1 MNIVRVKDKITEFS
15 AIFSNVHFFEPL
27 GISSLEVYTIFT
39 IKYFNFIYVSDDF
52 TEMGSIISNLA
63 EIYNNE
69 YTTKVGLLLMDYNP
83 IENYNSNETETSTT
97 ENTTTSGN
105 ENTTTTTTNSTTENN
120 EETTNKVS
128 PYDSENFSNDNNSN
142 SSNTSSVNGTD
153 TTSISDSGNISSNGK
168 LTRTLTR
175 KGNIG
180 VTTTQQMIE
189 SEYELRAKNLVFEF
203 LEKVSKFILLEYI
216 N

>member
-1 MNIVRVKDKITEFS
+1 MDIVRVKDKIIDYNG
-15 AIFSNVHFFEPL
+15 IFSNVHFFEPL

-39 IKYFNFIYVSDDF
+39 IKYFNFIYISDDF
-52 TEMGSIISNLA
+52 TEVASIISNLA

-69 YTTKVGLLLMDYNP
+69 YTTKVSMLLMDYNP
-83 IENYNSNETETSTT
+83 IENYNSSETESTT
-97 ENTTTSGN
+97 SENTTTTGN
-105 ENTTTTTTNSTTENN
+105 KNTTTTTTNSTTENSG
-120 EETTNKVS
+120 ETTNKVS
-128 PYDSENFSNDNNSN
+128 PYDNENFSNDNNSN
-142 SSNTSSVNGTD
+142 SSNTSTVNGTD
-153 TTSISDSGNISSNGK
+153 STSITDSGNISSNGT

>member
-1 MNIVRVKDKITEFS
+1 MNIARVKDKIVEYNG
-15 AIFSNVHFFEPL
+15 IFSNVHFFEPL

-39 IKYFNFIYVSDDF
+39 IKYFNFIYISDDF
-52 TEMGSIISNLA
+52 TEVASIISNLS

-69 YTTKVGLLLMDYNP
+69 YTTKVSMLLMDYNP
-83 IENYNSNETETSTT
+83 IENYNSSETESTTT

-105 ENTTTTTTNSTTENN
+105 ENTTTTTTSSTTENN
-120 EETTNKVS
+120 GEITNKVS

-142 SSNTSSVNGTD
+142 SSNTSTVNGTD
-153 TTSISDSGNISSNGK
+153 STSITDNGNISSNGTT
-168 LTRTLTR
+168 TRTLTR

>member
-15 AIFSNVHFFEPL
+15 PIFSNVHFFEPL
-27 GISSLEVYTIFT
+27 HISSVDLFNIFNM
-39 IKYFNFIYVSDDF
+39 KYYSFIYISDDV
-52 TEMGSIISNLA
+52 TEIGGIISNLSKVY
-63 EIYNNE
+63 ENE
-69 YTTKVGLLLMDYNP
+69 YTSKVNVLLTDYNP
-83 IENYNSNETETSTT
+83 IENYNSTETETTTT
-97 ENTTTSGN
+97 ENATTTGN
-105 ENTTTTTTNSTTENN
+105 ENTTTTTTNSTSEDSGV
-120 EETTNKVS
+120 TTNKVS
-128 PYDSENFSNDNNSN
+128 PYDSENFNNDNNTTTT
-142 SSNTSSVNGTD
+142 NTTTGNATD
-153 TTSISDSGNISSNGK
+153 TTTINDSGNMSSNG
-168 LTRTLTR
+168 TSSRTLTR

>member
-1 MNIVRVKDKITEFS
+1 MNIVRVKDKITDFS

-27 GISSLEVYTIFT
+27 GISSLEVYTTFT
-39 IKYFNFIYVSDDF
+39 IKYFNFIYISSDV
-52 TEMGSIISNLA
+52 TEVASIISNLA

-69 YTTKVGLLLMDYNP
+69 YTTKVSMLLMDYNP
-83 IENYNSNETETSTT
+83 IENYNSTETETSTS
-97 ENTTTSGN
+97 ENSTTSGN
-105 ENTTTTTTNSTTENN
+105 ENTTTTTTNSTTENSGD
-120 EETTNKVS
+120 TTNKVS
-128 PYDSENFSNDNNSN
+128 PYDSENFNNDNNTTTT
-142 SSNTSSVNGTD
+142 NTTTGNATD
-153 TTSISDSGNISSNGK
+153 TTTINDSGNMSSNG
-168 LTRTLTR
+168 TSSRTLTR

>member
-1 MNIVRVKDKITEFS
+1 MNIVRVKDKITDFS

-27 GISSLEVYTIFT
+27 GISSIEVYTIFS
-39 IKYFNFIYVSDDF
+39 IKYFNFIYISSDV
-52 TEMGSIISNLA
+52 TEVASIISNLA

-69 YTTKVGLLLMDYNP
+69 YTTKVSMLLMDYNP
-83 IENYNSNETETSTT
+83 IENYNSTETESTSS
-97 ENTTTSGN
+97 ENTTTSGS
-105 ENTTTTTTNSTTENN
+105 ENTTTTTTNSTTENSG
-120 EETTNKVS
+120 ETINKVS

-142 SSNTSSVNGTD
+142 SSNTSIVNGTD
-153 TTSISDSGNISSNGK
+153 STSITDSGNISSNGT
-168 LTRTLTR
+168 LTRTLSR

-203 LEKVSKFILLEYI
+203 LEKASKFILLEYI

>member
-1 MNIVRVKDKITEFS
+1 MNIVRVKDKITDFS

-27 GISSLEVYTIFT
+27 GISSLEVYTTFT
-39 IKYFNFIYVSDDF
+39 IKYFNFIYISSDV
-52 TEMGSIISNLA
+52 TEVASIISNLA

-69 YTTKVGLLLMDYNP
+69 YTTKVGLLLKDYNP
-83 IENYNSNETETSTT
+83 IENYNSSETESTT
-97 ENTTTSGN
+97 SENTTTSGN
-105 ENTTTTTTNSTTENN
+105 ENTTTTTTNSTTENSGD
-120 EETTNKVS
+120 TTNKVS
-128 PYDSENFSNDNNSN
+128 PYDSENFNNDNNTTTT
-142 SSNTSSVNGTD
+142 NTTTDNATD
-153 TTSISDSGNISSNGK
+153 TTTINDSGNISSNGT

>member
-15 AIFSNVHFFEPL
+15 AIFSNIHFFEPL
-27 GISSLEVYTIFT
+27 GISSLEIYTVFT
-39 IKYFNFIYVSDDF
+39 IKYFNFIYISNDF
-52 TEMGSIISNLA
+52 TEVASIISNLS

-69 YTTKVGLLLMDYNP
+69 YTTKVSMLLMDYNP
-83 IENYNSNETETSTT
+83 IENYNSSETETTSS

-105 ENTTTTTTNSTTENN
+105 ENTTTTTTNSTTENSG
-120 EETTNKVS
+120 ETTNKVS

-142 SSNTSSVNGTD
+142 SSNTSNVNGTD
-153 TTSISDSGNISSNGK
+153 TTSITDSGNISSNGT

>member
-39 IKYFNFIYVSDDF
+39 IKYFNFIYVSDDL
-52 TEMGSIISNLA
+52 TEMGSIISNLS

-69 YTTKVGLLLMDYNP
+69 YTTKVGLLLSNYNP
-83 IENYNSNETETSTT
+83 IENYNSTETESTT
-97 ENTTTSGN
+97 SENTTTSGN
-105 ENTTTTTTNSTTENN
+105 ENTTTTTTNSTTENSGD
-120 EETTNKVS
+120 TTNKVS
-128 PYDSENFSNDNNSN
+128 PYDSENFNNDNNTTTT
-142 SSNTSSVNGTD
+142 NTTTD
-153 TTSISDSGNISSNGK
+153 NATDITTINDSGNISSNGS

>member
-1 MNIVRVKDKITEFS
+1 MNIVRVKDKIVEYNG
-15 AIFSNVHFFEPL
+15 IFSNVHFFEPL

-39 IKYFNFIYVSDDF
+39 IKYFNFIYISSDF
-52 TEMGSIISNLA
+52 TEVASIISNLA

-69 YTTKVGLLLMDYNP
+69 YTSKVSLLLTDYNP
-83 IENYNSNETETSTT
+83 IENYNSSETETSIS

-105 ENTTTTTTNSTTENN
+105 ENTTTTTTNSTTENSGV
-120 EETTNKVS
+120 TTNKVS

-142 SSNTSSVNGTD
+142 SSNTSTVNGTD
-153 TTSISDSGNISSNGK
+153 STSITDSGNISSNGT
-168 LTRTLTR
+168 LTRTFTR

>member
-1 MNIVRVKDKITEFS
+1 MNIVRVKDKITDFS

-27 GISSLEVYTIFT
+27 GISSSEVYTTFT
-39 IKYFNFIYVSDDF
+39 FKYFNFIYISSDV
-52 TEMGSIISNLA
+52 TEVASIISNLS

-83 IENYNSNETETSTT
+83 IENYNSTETETTTT
-97 ENTTTSGN
+97 ENATTTGN
-105 ENTTTTTTNSTTENN
+105 ENTTTTTTNSTTENSGVS
-120 EETTNKVS
+120 TNKVS
-128 PYDSENFSNDNNSN
+128 PYDSENFNNDNNTTTT
-142 SSNTSSVNGTD
+142 NTTSGNATD
-153 TTSISDSGNISSNGK
+153 TTTINDNGNMTSNGSSS
-168 LTRTLTR
+168 RTLTR

>member
-1 MNIVRVKDKITEFS
+1 MNIVRVKDKITDFS

-27 GISSLEVYTIFT
+27 GISSIELYTTFT
-39 IKYFNFIYVSDDF
+39 IKYFSFIYISSDV
-52 TEMGSIISNLA
+52 TEVASIISNLA

-69 YTTKVGLLLMDYNP
+69 YTTKVSMLLMDYNP
-83 IENYNSNETETSTT
+83 IENYNSTEIESSTS

-105 ENTTTTTTNSTTENN
+105 ENTTTTTTNSTTENSG
-120 EETTNKVS
+120 ETTNKVS

-142 SSNTSSVNGTD
+142 SSNTSTINGTD
-153 TTSISDSGNISSNGK
+153 STSITDSGNISSNGT

-189 SEYELRAKNLVFEF
+189 SEYELRSKNLVFEF

>member
-27 GISSLEVYTIFT
+27 GISSLELYTIFT
-39 IKYFNFIYVSDDF
+39 IKYFNFIYVSDDL
-52 TEMGSIISNLA
+52 TEMGSIISNLS

-83 IENYNSNETETSTT
+83 IENYNSTESETTTT
-97 ENTTTSGN
+97 ENATTTGN
-105 ENTTTTTTNSTTENN
+105 ENTTTTTTNSTSENN
-120 EETTNKVS
+120 GVTTNKVS

-142 SSNTSSVNGTD
+142 SSNTTTVNGTD
-153 TTSISDSGNISSNGK
+153 STSITDSGNTSSNGT

-203 LEKVSKFILLEYI
+203 LEKVSRFILLEYI

>member
-27 GISSLEVYTIFT
+27 GISSSEVYTTFT
-39 IKYFNFIYVSDDF
+39 FKYFNFIYISSDV
-52 TEMGSIISNLA
+52 TEVASIISNLA

-69 YTTKVGLLLMDYNP
+69 YTTKVSMLLMDYNP
-83 IENYNSNETETSTT
+83 IENYNSTESESTT
-97 ENTTTSGN
+97 SENTTTSGN
-105 ENTTTTTTNSTTENN
+105 ENTTTTTTNSTTENTG
-120 EETTNKVS
+120 ETTNKVS

-142 SSNTSSVNGTD
+142 SSNTSTVNGTD
-153 TTSISDSGNISSNGK
+153 STSITDSGNISSNGT

>member
-27 GISSLEVYTIFT
+27 SVSSVEVYTTFT
-39 IKYFNFIYVSDDF
+39 IKYFNFIYISSDV
-52 TEMGSIISNLA
+52 TEVASIISNLA

-69 YTTKVGLLLMDYNP
+69 YTTKVSMLLMDYNP
-83 IENYNSNETETSTT
+83 IENYNSTETESTT
-97 ENTTTSGN
+97 TANTTTSGN
-105 ENTTTTTTNSTTENN
+105 ENTTTTTTNSTTENSG
-120 EETTNKVS
+120 ETTNKVS

-142 SSNTSSVNGTD
+142 SSNTSTVNGTD
-153 TTSISDSGNISSNGK
+153 STSITDSGNISSNGT

>member
-1 MNIVRVKDKITEFS
+1 MNIVRVKDKITDFS

-27 GISSLEVYTIFT
+27 GISSIEVYTTFT
-39 IKYFNFIYVSDDF
+39 FKYFNFIYISSDV
-52 TEMGSIISNLA
+52 TEVASIISNLA

-69 YTTKVGLLLMDYNP
+69 YTTKVSMLLLDYNP
-83 IENYNSNETETSTT
+83 IENYNSSETESTT
-97 ENTTTSGN
+97 SENTTTSGN
-105 ENTTTTTTNSTTENN
+105 ENTTTTTTNSTTENSGD
-120 EETTNKVS
+120 TTNKVS
-128 PYDSENFSNDNNSN
+128 PYDSENFNNDNNTTTT
-142 SSNTSSVNGTD
+142 NTTTGNATD
-153 TTSISDSGNISSNGK
+153 TTTINDSGNMSSNG
-168 LTRTLTR
+168 TSSRTLTR

>member
-27 GISSLEVYTIFT
+27 SISSTEVYTTFT
-39 IKYFNFIYVSDDF
+39 IKYFNFIYISDDF
-52 TEMGSIISNLA
+52 TELGSIISNLS

-69 YTTKVGLLLMDYNP
+69 YTTKVSLLLTDYNP
-83 IENYNSNETETSTT
+83 IENYNSTESESTT
-97 ENTTTSGN
+97 SENTTTSGN
-105 ENTTTTTTNSTTENN
+105 ENTTTTTTNSTTENSG
-120 EETTNKVS
+120 ETTNKVS
-128 PYDSENFSNDNNSN
+128 PYDSENFSNDNNTN
-142 SSNTSSVNGTD
+142 SSNTSTVNGTD
-153 TTSISDSGNISSNGK
+153 STSITDSGNISSNGT

>member
-1 MNIVRVKDKITEFS
+1 MNIVRVKDKITDFS

-27 GISSLEVYTIFT
+27 GISSIEVYTTFT
-39 IKYFNFIYVSDDF
+39 IKYFNFIYISDDL
-52 TEMGSIISNLA
+52 TEVASIISNLA

-69 YTTKVGLLLMDYNP
+69 YTTKVGLLLKDYNP
-83 IENYNSNETETSTT
+83 IENYNSSETETTSS

-105 ENTTTTTTNSTTENN
+105 ENTTTTTTNSTTENSGV
-120 EETTNKVS
+120 TTNKVS

-142 SSNTSSVNGTD
+142 SSNTSTVNGTD
-153 TTSISDSGNISSNGK
+153 STSISDRGNISSNGT

-203 LEKVSKFILLEYI
+203 LEKASKFILLEYI

>member
-1 MNIVRVKDKITEFS
+1 MNIVRVKDKITDFS

-27 GISSLEVYTIFT
+27 GISSSEVYTTFT
-39 IKYFNFIYVSDDF
+39 FKYFNFIYISSDV
-52 TEMGSIISNLA
+52 TEVASIISNLA

-83 IENYNSNETETSTT
+83 IENYNSTETETTTT
-97 ENTTTSGN
+97 ENATTTGS
-105 ENTTTTTTNSTTENN
+105 ENTTTTTTNSTTENSGD
-120 EETTNKVS
+120 TTNKVS
-128 PYDSENFSNDNNSN
+128 PYDSENFNNDNNTTTT
-142 SSNTSSVNGTD
+142 NTTTGNATD
-153 TTSISDSGNISSNGK
+153 TTTINDSGNMSSNG
-168 LTRTLTR
+168 TSSRTLSR

-180 VTTTQQMIE
+180 VTTTQGMIE
-189 SEYELRAKNLVFEF
+189 SEYELRAKNLIFEF

>member
-1 MNIVRVKDKITEFS
+1 MKIVRVKDKITEFS
-15 AIFSNVHFFEPL
+15 PIFSNVHFFEPL
-27 GISSLEVYTIFT
+27 NISAVDLFNIFNM
-39 IKYFNFIYVSDDF
+39 KYYSFIYISDDVI
-52 TEMGSIISNLA
+52 EISSIISNLSKVY
-63 EIYNNE
+63 ENE
-69 YTTKVGLLLMDYNP
+69 YTTKVKMLLLEYNP
-83 IENYNSNETETSTT
+83 IENYNSSETETSSS

-105 ENTTTTTTNSTTENN
+105 ENTTTTTTNSTTENSG
-120 EETTNKVS
+120 ETTNKVS

-142 SSNTSSVNGTD
+142 SSNTSTLNGTD
-153 TTSISDSGNISSNGK
+153 STSISDSGNISSNG
-168 LTRTLTR
+168 TTSRTLTR

>member
-27 GISSLEVYTIFT
+27 EISSLEIYTIFT
-39 IKYFNFIYVSDDF
+39 IKYFNFIYISDDF
-52 TEMGSIISNLA
+52 TEVASRISNLS

-69 YTTKVGLLLMDYNP
+69 YTTKVSLLLMDYNP
-83 IENYNSNETETSTT
+83 IENYNSSETESTSSQ
-97 ENTTTSGN
+97 NTTTSGN
-105 ENTTTTTTNSTTENN
+105 ENTTTTTTNSTTENSG
-120 EETTNKVS
+120 ETTNKVS
-128 PYDSENFSNDNNSN
+128 PYDSENFNNDNNTTTT
-142 SSNTSSVNGTD
+142 NTTTDNATD
-153 TTSISDSGNISSNGK
+153 TTTINDRGNMSSNG
-168 LTRTLTR
+168 TSSRTLTR

>member
-1 MNIVRVKDKITEFS
+1 MNIVRVKDKITDFS

-27 GISSLEVYTIFT
+27 GISSSEVYTTFT
-39 IKYFNFIYVSDDF
+39 FKYFNFIYISSDV
-52 TEMGSIISNLA
+52 TEVASIISNLA

-69 YTTKVGLLLMDYNP
+69 YTTKVTMLLMDYNP
-83 IENYNSNETETSTT
+83 IENYNSTETETTTT
-97 ENTTTSGN
+97 ENATTTGN
-105 ENTTTTTTNSTTENN
+105 ENTTTSTTNSTSENSGVS
-120 EETTNKVS
+120 TNKVS
-128 PYDSENFSNDNNSN
+128 PYDSENFNNDNNTTTT
-142 SSNTSSVNGTD
+142 NTTTGNATD
-153 TTSISDSGNISSNGK
+153 TTTINGSGNMSSNG
-168 LTRTLTR
+168 TTSRTFSR

>member
-1 MNIVRVKDKITEFS
+1 MNIVRVKDKIIDYNG
-15 AIFSNVHFFEPL
+15 IFSNVHFFEPL

-39 IKYFNFIYVSDDF
+39 IKYFNFIYISSDF
-52 TEMGSIISNLA
+52 TEVASIISNLS

-69 YTTKVGLLLMDYNP
+69 YTTKVSLLLTDYNP
-83 IENYNSNETETSTT
+83 IENYNSSETETTAT
-97 ENTTTSGN
+97 ENATTTGN
-105 ENTTTTTTNSTTENN
+105 ENTTITSTNSTTENSGD
-120 EETTNKVS
+120 TTNKVS
-128 PYDSENFSNDNNSN
+128 PYDSENFNNDNNTTTT
-142 SSNTSSVNGTD
+142 NTTTGNATD
-153 TTSISDSGNISSNGK
+153 TTTINDTGNISSNG
-168 LTRTLTR
+168 TTSRTLTR

-203 LEKVSKFILLEYI
+203 LEKPSTFILLEYI

>member
-39 IKYFNFIYVSDDF
+39 IKYFNFIYVSDDL
-52 TEMGSIISNLA
+52 TEMGSIISNLS

-83 IENYNSNETETSTT
+83 IENYNSTETESTT
-97 ENTTTSGN
+97 SENTTTSGN
-105 ENTTTTTTNSTTENN
+105 ENTTTTTTNSTTENSGD
-120 EETTNKVS
+120 TTNKVS
-128 PYDSENFSNDNNSN
+128 PYDSENFNNDNNTTTT
-142 SSNTSSVNGTD
+142 NTTTDNATD
-153 TTSISDSGNISSNGK
+153 TTTINDSGNISSNGT

-189 SEYELRAKNLVFEF
+189 SEYELRAKNLVIEF

>member
-1 MNIVRVKDKITEFS
+1 MNIVRVKNKITDFS

-27 GISSLEVYTIFT
+27 GISSSEVYTTFT
-39 IKYFNFIYVSDDF
+39 FKYFNFIYISSDV
-52 TEMGSIISNLA
+52 TEVASIISNLA

-69 YTTKVGLLLMDYNP
+69 YTTKVSMLLMDYNP
-83 IENYNSNETETSTT
+83 IENYNSSETETTT
-97 ENTTTSGN
+97 SENATTTGN
-105 ENTTTTTTNSTTENN
+105 ENTTTTTTNSTSENSG
-120 EETTNKVS
+120 ETTNKVS
-128 PYDSENFSNDNNSN
+128 PYDSENFNNDNNTTTT
-142 SSNTSSVNGTD
+142 NTTTGNATD
-153 TTSISDSGNISSNGK
+153 TTTINDRGNMSSNG
-168 LTRTLTR
+168 TSSRTLTR

>member
-27 GISSLEVYTIFT
+27 GISSLEVYTTFT
-39 IKYFNFIYVSDDF
+39 IKYFNFIYISDDL
-52 TEMGSIISNLA
+52 TEVASIILNLA

-69 YTTKVGLLLMDYNP
+69 YTTNVGLLLKDYNP
-83 IENYNSNETETSTT
+83 IENYNSSETETITS
-97 ENTTTSGN
+97 ENATTTGS
-105 ENTTTTTTNSTTENN
+105 ENTTTTTTNSTTENSGQ
-120 EETTNKVS
+120 TTNKVS

-153 TTSISDSGNISSNGK
+153 TTSITDSGNMSSNG
-168 LTRTLTR
+168 TTSRTLTR

-189 SEYELRAKNLVFEF
+189 SEYELRAKNLIFEF

>member
-15 AIFSNVHFFEPL
+15 AMFSNVHFFEPL
-27 GISSLEVYTIFT
+27 GISTTEVYTTFT
-39 IKYFNFIYVSDDF
+39 IKYFNFIYISSDV
-52 TEMGSIISNLA
+52 TEVASIISNLA

-69 YTTKVGLLLMDYNP
+69 YSTKVSMLLMDYNP
-83 IENYNSNETETSTT
+83 IENYNSNETETSTS

-105 ENTTTTTTNSTTENN
+105 ENTTTTTTNSTSENSGV
-120 EETTNKVS
+120 TTNKVS

-142 SSNTSSVNGTD
+142 SSNTSTVNGTD
-153 TTSISDSGNISSNGK
+153 STSITDSGNISSNGTV
-168 LTRTLTR
+168 TRTLTR

>member
-1 MNIVRVKDKITEFS
+1 MNIVRVKDKITDFS

-27 GISSLEVYTIFT
+27 GISSSEVYTTFT
-39 IKYFNFIYVSDDF
+39 FKYFNFIYISSDV
-52 TEMGSIISNLA
+52 TEVASIISNLV

-69 YTTKVGLLLMDYNP
+69 YTTKVSMLLMDYNP
-83 IENYNSNETETSTT
+83 IENYNSTETESTT
-97 ENTTTSGN
+97 SKNATTTGN
-105 ENTTTTTTNSTTENN
+105 ENTTTTTTNSTSKNSG
-120 EETTNKVS
+120 ETTNKVS
-128 PYDSENFSNDNNSN
+128 PYDSENFNNDNNTTTT
-142 SSNTSSVNGTD
+142 NTTTGNATD
-153 TTSISDSGNISSNGK
+153 TTTINDKGNMSSNG
-168 LTRTLTR
+168 TSSRTLTR

>member
-39 IKYFNFIYVSDDF
+39 IKYFNFIYVSDDL

-83 IENYNSNETETSTT
+83 IENYNSTETESTT
-97 ENTTTSGN
+97 SENTTTSGN
-105 ENTTTTTTNSTTENN
+105 ENTTTTTTNSTTENSGD
-120 EETTNKVS
+120 TTNKVS
-128 PYDSENFSNDNNSN
+128 PYDSENFNNDNNTTTT
-142 SSNTSSVNGTD
+142 NTTTDNATD
-153 TTSISDSGNISSNGK
+153 TTTINDSGNISSNGT

>member
-1 MNIVRVKDKITEFS
+1 MDIVRVKDKIIDYNG
-15 AIFSNVHFFEPL
+15 IFSNVHFFEPL

-39 IKYFNFIYVSDDF
+39 IKYFNFIYISDDF
-52 TEMGSIISNLA
+52 TEVASIISNLA

-69 YTTKVGLLLMDYNP
+69 YTTKVSMLLMDYNP
-83 IENYNSNETETSTT
+83 IENYNSSETESTT
-97 ENTTTSGN
+97 SENTTTSGN
-105 ENTTTTTTNSTTENN
+105 ENTTTTTTNSTTENSG
-120 EETTNKVS
+120 ETTNKVS

-142 SSNTSSVNGTD
+142 SSNTSTVNGTD
-153 TTSISDSGNISSNGK
+153 STSITDSGNISSNGT

>member
-1 MNIVRVKDKITEFS
+1 MNIVRVKDKITDFS

-39 IKYFNFIYVSDDF
+39 IKYFNFIYVSDDL
-52 TEMGSIISNLA
+52 TEMGSIISNLS

-69 YTTKVGLLLMDYNP
+69 YTTKVGLLLKDYNP
-83 IENYNSNETETSTT
+83 IENYNSSETESTT
-97 ENTTTSGN
+97 SENTTTSGN
-105 ENTTTTTTNSTTENN
+105 ENTTTSTTNSTTQNSG
-120 EETTNKVS
+120 ETTNKVS

-142 SSNTSSVNGTD
+142 SSNTSTVNGTD
-153 TTSISDSGNISSNGK
+153 TTSITDSGNISSNGT

>member
-1 MNIVRVKDKITEFS
+1 MNIVRVKDKIIEFS
-15 AIFSNVHFFEPL
+15 SIFSNVHFFEPL
-27 GISSLEVYTIFT
+27 SISSLEVYTTFT
-39 IKYFNFIYVSDDF
+39 IKYFNFIYISSDV
-52 TEMGSIISNLA
+52 TEVASIISNLA

-69 YTTKVGLLLMDYNP
+69 YTTKVSMLLMDYNP
-83 IENYNSNETETSTT
+83 IENYNSSETESTSS

-105 ENTTTTTTNSTTENN
+105 ENTTTTTTNSTSENTGD
-120 EETTNKVS
+120 TTNKVS
-128 PYDSENFSNDNNSN
+128 PYDSENFNNDNNTTTTNTTTSN
-142 SSNTSSVNGTD
+142 ATD
-153 TTSISDSGNISSNGK
+153 TTTINDSGNISSNGK

>member
-1 MNIVRVKDKITEFS
+1 MNIVRVKDKITDFS

-27 GISSLEVYTIFT
+27 GISSSEVYTTFT
-39 IKYFNFIYVSDDF
+39 FKYFNFIYISSDV
-52 TEMGSIISNLA
+52 TEVASIISNLA

-69 YTTKVGLLLMDYNP
+69 YTTKVSMLLMDYNP
-83 IENYNSNETETSTT
+83 IENYNSTETESTT
-97 ENTTTSGN
+97 SENTTTSGN
-105 ENTTTTTTNSTTENN
+105 ENTTTTTTNSTSENSGVS
-120 EETTNKVS
+120 TNKVS
-128 PYDSENFSNDNNSN
+128 PYDSENFNNDNNTTTT
-142 SSNTSSVNGTD
+142 NTTTGNATD
-153 TTSISDSGNISSNGK
+153 TTTINDSGNMSSNG
-168 LTRTLTR
+168 TSSRTLTR

>member
-39 IKYFNFIYVSDDF
+39 IKYFNFIYISDDF
-52 TEMGSIISNLA
+52 TELGSIISNLS

-69 YTTKVGLLLMDYNP
+69 YTTKVSLLLTDYNP
-83 IENYNSNETETSTT
+83 IENYNSSETETTTT
-97 ENTTTSGN
+97 ENATTTGN
-105 ENTTTTTTNSTTENN
+105 ENTTTTTTNSTTENSGD
-120 EETTNKVS
+120 TTNKVS
-128 PYDSENFSNDNNSN
+128 PYDSENFNNDNNTTTT
-142 SSNTSSVNGTD
+142 NTTTGNATD
-153 TTSISDSGNISSNGK
+153 TTTINDTGNMSSNG
-168 LTRTLTR
+168 TSSRTLTR

>member
-1 MNIVRVKDKITEFS
+1 MKIVRVKDKITEFS
-15 AIFSNVHFFEPL
+15 PIFSNVHFFEPL
-27 GISSLEVYTIFT
+27 NISAVDLFNIFNM
-39 IKYFNFIYVSDDF
+39 KYYSFIYISDDVI
-52 TEMGSIISNLA
+52 EISSIISNLSKVY
-63 EIYNNE
+63 ENE
-69 YTTKVGLLLMDYNP
+69 YTTKVKMLLLEYNP
-83 IENYNSNETETSTT
+83 IENYNSSETETSTS
-97 ENTTTSGN
+97 ENTTTSEN
-105 ENTTTTTTNSTTENN
+105 ENTTTTTTNSTTENSG
-120 EETTNKVS
+120 ETTNKVS

-142 SSNTSSVNGTD
+142 SSNTSTLNGTD
-153 TTSISDSGNISSNGK
+153 STSISDSGNISSNG
-168 LTRTLTR
+168 TASRTLTR

>member
-39 IKYFNFIYVSDDF
+39 IKYFNFIYISDDF
-52 TEMGSIISNLA
+52 TELGSIISNIS

-83 IENYNSNETETSTT
+83 IENYNSSETESTT
-97 ENTTTSGN
+97 SENTTTSGS
-105 ENTTTTTTNSTTENN
+105 ENTTTTTTNSTTENTG
-120 EETTNKVS
+120 ETTNKLS

-142 SSNTSSVNGTD
+142 SSNSSTVNGTD
-153 TTSISDSGNISSNGK
+153 STSISDSGNISSNGS

-189 SEYELRAKNLVFEF
+189 SEYELRTKNLVFEF

>member
-39 IKYFNFIYVSDDF
+39 IKYFNFIYVSDDL
-52 TEMGSIISNLA
+52 TEMGSIISNLS

-69 YTTKVGLLLMDYNP
+69 YTTKVGLLLMNYNP
-83 IENYNSNETETSTT
+83 IENYNSSETETTT
-97 ENTTTSGN
+97 SENATTTGN
-105 ENTTTTTTNSTTENN
+105 ENKTTTTTNSTTENSGN
-120 EETTNKVS
+120 TTNKVS
-128 PYDSENFSNDNNSN
+128 PYDSENFNNDNNTTTT
-142 SSNTSSVNGTD
+142 NTTTGNATD
-153 TTSISDSGNISSNGK
+153 TTTINDSGNMSSKG
-168 LTRTLTR
+168 TSSRTLTR

>member
-1 MNIVRVKDKITEFS
+1 MNIVRVKDKITEYS

-27 GISSLEVYTIFT
+27 GISSSEVYTSFT
-39 IKYFNFIYVSDDF
+39 IKYFNFIYISSDV
-52 TEMGSIISNLA
+52 TEVASIISNLA

-83 IENYNSNETETSTT
+83 IENYNSSETESTT
-97 ENTTTSGN
+97 SENTTTSGN
-105 ENTTTTTTNSTTENN
+105 ENTTTTTTNSTTENSGD
-120 EETTNKVS
+120 TTNKVS
-128 PYDSENFSNDNNSN
+128 PYDSENFNNDNNTTTT
-142 SSNTSSVNGTD
+142 NTTTGNATD
-153 TTSISDSGNISSNGK
+153 TTTINDSGNMSSNG
-168 LTRTLTR
+168 TSSRTLTR

-189 SEYELRAKNLVFEF
+189 SEYELRAKNLIFEF